1 MLSFPF
7 RDSNNVEQNA
17 DKEERTP
24 RGTLKDPTRYEKY
37 IYECK
42 VVQNVLKWVQK
53 LKKKR
58 ITENF

>member
-42 VVQNVLKWVQK
+42 VVQNVLK
-53 LKKKR
+53 
-58 ITENF
+58 